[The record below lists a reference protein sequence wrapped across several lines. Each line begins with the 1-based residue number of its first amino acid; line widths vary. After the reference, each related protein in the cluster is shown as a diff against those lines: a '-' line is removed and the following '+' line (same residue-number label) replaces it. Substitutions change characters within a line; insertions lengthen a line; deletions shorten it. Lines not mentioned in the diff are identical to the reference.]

1 MGMGYLKHIPSIF
14 PHLNNSDR
22 INTKKTCKSKHNN
35 HKWLGHSLV
44 VAFEK
49 KQQQSPWLHC
59 GQDERCYPDKSDET
73 AGRLRSPLLNDKAL
87 LWDCDVLILPHTTRE
102 KQAFSM
108 KVLRVFGERHYGN
121 KAKHKRQK
129 IEDALCE
136 KYIIE
141 GHFPIYFLLLRPLH
155 RRLRSR
161 HLSVGAA
168 SAPFTLEQAAV
179 SMSLIY
185 LIFY

>member
-1 MGMGYLKHIPSIF
+1 
-14 PHLNNSDR
+14 
-22 INTKKTCKSKHNN
+22 
-35 HKWLGHSLV
+35 
-44 VAFEK
+44 
-49 KQQQSPWLHC
+49 
-59 GQDERCYPDKSDET
+59 
-73 AGRLRSPLLNDKAL
+73 LR
-87 LWDCDVLILPHTTRE
+87 
-102 KQAFSM
+102 
-108 KVLRVFGERHYGN
+108 
-121 KAKHKRQK
+121 
-129 IEDALCE
+129 E

-141 GHFPIYFLLLRPLH
+141 GHFPIYFLLLRLLH